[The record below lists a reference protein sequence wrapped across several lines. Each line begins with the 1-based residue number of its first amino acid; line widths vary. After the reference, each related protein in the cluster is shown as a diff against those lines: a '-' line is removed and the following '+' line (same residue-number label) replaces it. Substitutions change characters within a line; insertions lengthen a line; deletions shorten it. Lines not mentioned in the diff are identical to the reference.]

1 MGLTPTHWGPY
12 FWGTIHITCLG
23 APDVFDDFDKQA
35 YANFFNTLPFVLPCG
50 SCGKHFYET
59 LQMEPVEPSLTTKY
73 ALFEWS
79 VKVHNIVNKRLGKP
93 EKTLDESLSFWSKVC
108 LGEIATCPPAS
119 GMLRPQSPRSNDNPK
134 AWLEMLAILIIGFS
148 VGGGLGYIYG
158 KRLEK

>member
-35 YANFFNTLPFVLPCG
+35 YANFINTLPFVLPCG

-59 LQMEPVEPSLTTKY
+59 LQMEPVEPVLTTKY

-79 VKVHNIVNKRLGKP
+79 VKVHNIVNQRLGKP
-93 EKTLDESLSFWSKVC
+93 EKTLDESLTYWSKVC
-108 LGEIATCPPAS
+108 LGEIATCPPATI
-119 GMLRPQSPRSNDNPK
+119 RPQNKKSAEGNPK
-134 AWLEMLAILIIGFS
+134 AWLEMVAILIIGFS
-148 VGGGLGYIYG
+148 VGGGLGYVYG

>member
-59 LQMEPVEPSLTTKY
+59 LKMEPVEPVLTTKY

-79 VKVHNIVNKRLGKP
+79 VKVHNVVNKRLGKP
-93 EKTLDESLSFWSKVC
+93 EKTLDESLTYWSKVC
-108 LGEIATCPPAS
+108 LGEIATCPPVAHI
-119 GMLRPQSPRSNDNPK
+119 RPQNKKGK
-134 AWLEMLAILIIGFS
+134 AWIEMLAILIIGFS
-148 VGGGLGYIYG
+148 VGGGLGYMYG
-158 KRLEK
+158 KNKPSQ

>member
-35 YANFFNTLPFVLPCG
+35 YANFINTLPFVLPCG

-59 LQMEPVEPSLTTKY
+59 LQLEPVEPALTTKY

-93 EKTLDESLSFWSKVC
+93 EKTLDESLTYWSKVC
-108 LGEIATCPPAS
+108 LGEIATCPPTAQI
-119 GMLRPQSPRSNDNPK
+119 RPQTKKGNDNPK
-134 AWLEMLAILIIGFS
+134 AWLEMVAILIIGVS
-148 VGGGLGYIYG
+148 VGGGLGYMYG
-158 KRLEK
+158 KRLER